1 MHLSHKRFEA
11 LVLDALETIPE
22 PIRAHM
28 DNVDITIERWPTP
41 SQRALLEL
49 DSTETLFGLYE
60 GVPLTERGVIRE
72 SLLPD
77 KITIFQGPLEEFCAT
92 EAEIAAEVRKTVIHE
107 IAHHFGIDETR
118 LADLG
123 YE

>member
-1 MHLSHKRFEA
+1 MRLSRKRFEA
-11 LVLDALETIPE
+11 LVLAAMETIPE

-41 SQRALLEL
+41 LQRASLEL
-49 DSTETLFGLYE
+49 DSTESLFGLYE
-60 GVPLTERGVIRE
+60 GVPLTERGVIAQP
-72 SLLPD
+72 LLPD
-77 KITIFQGPLEEFCAT
+77 KITIFQGPLEEVCAT
-92 EAEIAAEVRKTVIHE
+92 ESEMAAEIRKTVIHE
-107 IAHHFGIDETR
+107 IAHHFGFDEGR

>member
-1 MHLSHKRFEA
+1 MRLSHKRFEA
-11 LVLDALETIPE
+11 LVLEALETIPE

-41 SQRALLEL
+41 AQRASLEL
-49 DSTETLFGLYE
+49 DPTETLFGLYE

-72 SLLPD
+72 SLFPD

-92 EAEIAAEVRKTVIHE
+92 ETEIAAEVRKTVIHE